1 MKNIM
6 TIDGEKALVSF
17 DPELAMFRGEFAG
30 LSGGA
35 DFYSTSVEGL
45 QEEGRKSLALYL
57 ELCREKGIEPRRR
70 FSGKFNIRIDPTV
83 HAAAVQ
89 AAAANDMSL
98 NEWIGE
104 AIVEAVGSSR

>member
-1 MKNIM
+1 MKNMM

-17 DPELAMFRGEFAG
+17 DPELGMFRGEFIG

-35 DFYSTSVEGL
+35 DFYATSVEGL
-45 QEEGRKSLALYL
+45 KEEGETSLAVYL
-57 ELCREKGIEPRRR
+57 RVCREKGIEPRRQ
-70 FSGKFNIRIDPTV
+70 FSGKFNLRVSPSI

-104 AIVEAVGSSR
+104 AIAEAARSRG